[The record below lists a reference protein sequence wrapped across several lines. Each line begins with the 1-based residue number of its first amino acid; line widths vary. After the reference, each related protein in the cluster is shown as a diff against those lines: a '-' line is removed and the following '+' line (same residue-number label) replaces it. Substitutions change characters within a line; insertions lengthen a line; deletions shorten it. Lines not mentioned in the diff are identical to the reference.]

1 MIYGL
6 GSSTFVNTCSMC
18 KEVDYIRLLTQ
29 KAELKGDFVFHV
41 YVYDP
46 IMGNMRSIYVCSK
59 EECLT
64 MAILA
69 YGKV

>member
-6 GSSTFVNTCSMC
+6 GDSIFVNTCSMC

-29 KAELKGDFVFHV
+29 KPAVNGDFAFHV
-41 YVYDP
+41 YRYEP
-46 IMGNMRSIYVCSK
+46 SLRGMISIYVCSK

-69 YGKV
+69 YGDK